1 MTEVDSLLLK
11 VHKTF
16 EIVGKKWNGM
26 IIYVLMSGPKR
37 FSEIH
42 SSIPSLSK
50 RMLNERMKELEDE
63 EVVIRH
69 VTNDRPV
76 RIEYILTKKG
86 HELGMVLDPI
96 SKWAQKWIKEY

>member
-1 MTEVDSLLLK
+1 MNEVDEILLK

-16 EIVGKKWNGM
+16 DIVGKKWNGM

-37 FSEIH
+37 FSELH

-50 RMLNERMKELEDE
+50 RMLNERMKELEEE
-63 EVVIRH
+63 EVVVRH

-76 RIEYILTKKG
+76 RIEYTLTKKG
-86 HELGMVLDPI
+86 HELGKALEPI
-96 SKWAQKWIKEY
+96 SKWAIKWIK